1 MPAPFSRLV
10 NGPPAQ
16 PAVAAVIVMISAQ
29 RENLLFVISIF
40 ICLLVVFA
48 FWFVG
53 QRVEQRICQGTVGRQ
68 LIEIA

>member
-1 MPAPFSRLV
+1 
-10 NGPPAQ
+10 
-16 PAVAAVIVMISAQ
+16 VMIRAQ